1 MNKNK
6 DGIYIYNEDAYKGI
20 KKACELASKTLDM
33 IGQFIEE
40 KLEKLSS
47 NSGYFL
53 SNSDLYVQFE
63 FWCSQNGHQ
72 AWLPRNFN
80 RALKEKGF
88 EEGRQSQA
96 RGFLDLRYK

>member
-1 MNKNK
+1 MVK
-6 DGIYIYNEDAYKGI
+6 ILHEVLTLSEAF
-20 KKACELASKTLDM
+20 LAEEDM
-33 IGQFIEE
+33 IGQLIEE

-47 NSGYFL
+47 DSWYVL

-80 RALKEKGF
+80 RALRERGF
-88 EEGRQSQA
+88 EEGQQSQA
-96 RGFLDLRYK
+96 QGFLDLRYK

>member
-1 MNKNK
+1 MVK
-6 DGIYIYNEDAYKGI
+6 ILHEVLTLSEAF
-20 KKACELASKTLDM
+20 LAEEDM
-33 IGQFIEE
+33 IGQLIEE

-47 NSGYFL
+47 DSWYVL

-63 FWCSQNGHQ
+63 FWCSQNGHK

-80 RALKEKGF
+80 RALKERGF
-88 EEGRQSQA
+88 EQGRQSQA